1 LAALF
6 RSSLIDRTEYPLIGK
21 TLAHYEITGLL
32 GKGGMGEVF
41 RAHDHKLGRDVAIK
55 ILPAELSSDPERI
68 ARFDREARTL
78 ASLQHP
84 NVASIYG
91 FENVDSVRFLV
102 MELAQGEDLSI
113 RIARGRMPIEE
124 VMGIARQIA
133 AGLEAAHERGIV
145 HRDLKPANI
154 VVNDAGEA
162 KILDFGLARAW
173 YGDLGTDGDPTTSPT
188 ITAAM
193 TSSGTILGTAAYMSP
208 EQARGRSVDRRAD
221 IWAFGAILWEMVTGQ
236 RLFEGETISDTLAA
250 VLRAE
255 PDWEKL
261 PVDDA
266 PLLCRLIERCLVR
279 DPQQRLRDI
288 GEARI
293 VLQEGGS
300 DSSLLSLPAVGATAE
315 PVATRGGLRWALV
328 AAVGVIMLVLGA
340 FAGRTLLTTT
350 QETPVLHTMIP
361 PPRDTRFD
369 MDSSSPGPAVLS
381 PDGSMVVFS
390 ARGEDGI
397 VSLYLRRLDSG
408 ESVQLAGT
416 AEDAAYPF
424 WSPDSKSIAYYA
436 LNGGKLRKISVGGGP
451 PVTICPASNGKG
463 GSWNRDDVIIF
474 APAAGTAIHRV
485 PSIGGEPEAI
495 TQLANDEDSHR
506 HPRFLPN
513 GRDFLFTARLSEGG
527 FEVYMGSLDGRE
539 PVEITDSECQADY
552 ADGYLFTAREHVLSV
567 TAFDP
572 AAGKLSGGRTP
583 VVEQLLIAGQGSAAG
598 SYSVLPSGMLT
609 FQTGSTTV
617 EQVLRWTDLET
628 GQSIPIGSM
637 GQIHTPQISPD
648 GRRCVVE
655 IVGEAPLGRDLWL
668 VDLETGLRDRFTF
681 EEGDEVFPRWTP
693 DGSTI
698 VYTSRRNEINQ
709 IIQRPV
715 EGTGGESVLYESA
728 DAIRTNSVHPDGSGL
743 LITRDVPDTTNVW
756 NIEFIPF
763 DGAST
768 PTVILESEGYGGQYS
783 PDGRWIAYGGRT
795 ADQWEVFVMPAG
807 GGRKW
812 QITTSGAVWPQW
824 QPDGKRLFVHA
835 YGNKVV
841 AYPVDTSGSSFAFGS
856 PQDFMVVDNL
866 TSAGPPF
873 DIHPDGKR
881 IIQAGPDPSRTDD
894 DVSSIHLVTDWQRAL
909 MR

>member
-1 LAALF
+1 
-6 RSSLIDRTEYPLIGK
+6 
-21 TLAHYEITGLL
+21 
-32 GKGGMGEVF
+32 MGEVY
-41 RAHDHKLGRDVAIK
+41 RAHDSKLGRDVAIK
-55 ILPAELSSDPERI
+55 VLPAELSGDPERI
-68 ARFDREARTL
+68 ARFEREARTL
-78 ASLQHP
+78 ATLQHP

-91 FENVDSVRFLV
+91 FENVGGVRFLV
-102 MELAQGEDLSI
+102 MELVEGRDLSL
-113 RIARGRMPIEE
+113 RMAEGPVPVDEI
-124 VMGIARQIA
+124 MGIARQIA

-145 HRDLKPANI
+145 HRDLKPANV

-173 YGDLGTDGDPTTSPT
+173 YGDLGTDSDPTTSPT

-236 RLFEGETISDTLAA
+236 RLFEGETVSDTLAA

-255 PDWEKL
+255 PEWTRL

-293 VLQEGGS
+293 LLQEGGA
-300 DSSLLSLPAVGATAE
+300 DSSLLSFPTAGGAEAPE
-315 PVATRGGLRWALV
+315 GKAGGLRWPLV
-328 AAVGVIMLVLGA
+328 AAIGVIMLVLGGI
-340 FAGRTLLTTT
+340 AGRMFFTTT
-350 QETPVLHTMIP
+350 PEPPLLHTMIP
-361 PPRDTRFD
+361 APAGTEFD
-369 MDSSSPGPAVLS
+369 MDGSSPGPAVLS
-381 PDGSMVVFS
+381 PDGTMVVFS
-390 ARGEDGI
+390 ARGEDGV

-408 ESVQLAGT
+408 DAVQLAGT

-463 GSWNRDDVIIF
+463 GSWNKDGVIIF
-474 APAAGTAIHRV
+474 APSAGGEIHRV
-485 PSIGGEPEAI
+485 PSIGGEPEEI
-495 TQLANDEDSHR
+495 TQLGKDENSHR

-513 GRDFLFTARLSEGG
+513 GRDFLFTARLAGGG
-527 FEVYMGSLDGRE
+527 FKIYMGSLDGGE

-552 ADGYLFTAREHVLSV
+552 ADGYLFTARERVLSV

-572 AAGKLSGGRTP
+572 STGKLSGGRTP
-583 VVEQLLIAGQGSAAG
+583 LVEQLLIASQGAAAG
-598 SYSVLPSGMLT
+598 SYSVLPSGMMT
-609 FQTGSTTV
+609 FQTGSSSLDR
-617 EQVLRWTDLET
+617 VLSWIDLDT
-628 GQSIPIGSM
+628 GQTLSIGTP
-637 GQIHTPQISPD
+637 GQIYSPQISPD

-655 IVGEAPLGRDLWL
+655 IEGEAPLGRDLWL
-668 VDLETGLRDRFTF
+668 VDLETGQRDRFTF
-681 EEGDEVFPRWTP
+681 EEGNEVFARWTP

-698 VYTSRRNEINQ
+698 VYVSSRDTINQ

-715 EGTGGESVLYESA
+715 EGTGGESVLYETS
-728 DAIRTNSVHPDGSGL
+728 DDIRPSDVHPDGSGVL
-743 LITRDVPDTTNVW
+743 MTRDAPDTTDVW
-756 NIEFIPF
+756 SIEFIAF
-763 DGAST
+763 EGDHT
-768 PTVILESEGYGGQYS
+768 PTVILEDEGYGGQYS
-783 PDGRWIAYGGRT
+783 PDGRWIAYGAIT
-795 ADQWEVFVMPAG
+795 ANEWQVFVMPAG

-812 QITTSGAVWPQW
+812 QISTGGAVWPLW
-824 QPDGKRLFVHA
+824 QPDGQRLFVHA
-835 YGNKVV
+835 YGNKLV

-856 PQDFMVVDNL
+856 PQEFMLVGAL
-866 TSAGPPF
+866 TPNGPPF
-873 DIHPDGKR
+873 DIHPDNKR
-881 IIQAGPDPSRTDD
+881 IVQAGPDPSRSGDE
-894 DVSSIHLVTDWQRAL
+894 VSSIHLVTDWRRAL